1 MKKSVYKSG
10 ALLLLAFLLV
20 PTVIFAE
27 EVTKEFHKEYNAGAN
42 TTLNIENKFGDV
54 VIQTWDK
61 DQIMI
66 DVKITVNHPSQEKA
80 QKYLDQIDVS
90 FSENGALVS
99 AKTVIDNN
107 FSFSGWGGDSKKFR
121 IDYDI
126 KMPASSALA
135 LVNKYGNTDIDELHG
150 QVVLDVKY
158 GDINAGKL
166 TRGNVKPLN
175 SISLAYGKASIDEAG
190 WLDMNLRYVGNFT
203 IDKAQALLIDSKYS
217 KLELGEVSSIV
228 ADSKYDNLKIDKINN
243 LVLENAYTNVKIS
256 ELTKKLTYSG
266 SYGSFEIETIPA
278 GFESLETDTRYLGV
292 RLGIDEEASY
302 NLEAKLSYGSLKYN
316 EDKFKNQKRIIE
328 SNTTEIAGTI
338 GDNSN
343 PEAKVKVSSA
353 YGTVKLY

>member
-338 GDNSN
+338 GDSSN